1 MNQTQAAGVSMGEAA
16 RLTGLPVETL
26 RYYDRAGLLG
36 DLPRTGGNHRVFDGP
51 ALGLLDVIVRL
62 RRTGMPIEEVRRF
75 ADLVRAGD
83 DDRPARIAL
92 LKVHRARVQE
102 RLDELVA
109 DLGVIDWKIAAYTAA
124 EAGLESPP
132 PPPGWPAAPPDLTA
146 PDSTPG
152 EPS

>member
-1 MNQTQAAGVSMGEAA
+1 MNQTRTAGLSMGEAS

-36 DLPRTGGNHRVFDGP
+36 ELPRTGGNHRVFDDLT
-51 ALGLLDVIVRL
+51 LGLLDVVVRL
-62 RRTGMPIEEVRRF
+62 RRTGMPIEDVRRF
-75 ADLVRAGD
+75 AELVRAGD
-83 DDRPARIAL
+83 GDRQTRIAL
-92 LKVHRARVQE
+92 LRTHRGRVQE

-124 EAGLESPP
+124 EAGHEPPP

-146 PDSTPG
+146 RENGDAS
-152 EPS
+152 